1 MNESGG
7 YSPKDLHFGADAQSK
22 LISGITK
29 MSNAVKST
37 LGPMGNTVLIES
49 PQHTHGIT
57 VTKDGVTVAKSI
69 NLLDPVENLA
79 VQMMRE
85 AADKTASSA
94 GDGTTTAIVLTE
106 ALVKHGI
113 DKITADD
120 NKTEVLREIVKE
132 TEEVIKRLQEK
143 STPVSDKM
151 LKDVAVISSNN
162 DQEVGT
168 IIADTYKAVGTNG
181 IVTVEKSQNS
191 DTTFETTK
199 GIKIDRGYSSHLFV
213 NNHKKDECILE
224 DVHVLVSDSEINN
237 ILSIEQVL
245 KPIIADNKKLL
256 IVAPCSQNVI
266 NTLAA
271 NVMKNNLK
279 LCTIIP
285 PNFGYKQHEL
295 MNDIAL
301 SVGATYFSEQTGDD
315 LSLMTFQ
322 DLGRASKVI
331 ADKDNTIILKDKD
344 HVDDKAIKERVDQL
358 WDAHKITEKKVDK
371 EFIMSRIASLTGGV
385 GVIRVG
391 GNTDLEQKELFDRVD
406 DAVCAV
412 RSALEQGI
420 LPGGGL
426 ALYDQGVY
434 LNSEE
439 AKKGHVD
446 KSKLI
451 ANAILGDAL
460 LCPMLQIHT
469 NAGLQLTDDSGK
481 SISYFGNM
489 DQGIDVKS
497 KKMGNMIKMGVID
510 PMKVTKVALQN
521 AVSVAVTILSTN
533 AIITMARSY
542 ESKN

>member
-191 DTTFETTK
+191 ETTFETTK

-322 DLGRASKVI
+322 DLGRASKII

-434 LNSEE
+434 LTS
-439 AKKGHVD
+439 AQTKKGHVE

-489 DQGIDVKS
+489 DQGIDVKN

-533 AIITMARSY
+533 AIITMARTY